1 MCGQNFSLFYSWFNW
16 TLEKTF
22 DKRATNFGKKSEKR
36 LTFLHIIALS
46 RTKKDNIYQFFYK
59 APRELSHIRTLASSQ
74 VNNNFLEYKKFYG
87 D

>member
-16 TLEKTF
+16 TLEKLLINERLILVK
-22 DKRATNFGKKSEKR
+22 KRKKTDIFTYYSIKK
-36 LTFLHIIALS
+36 
-46 RTKKDNIYQFFYK
+46 TKKYNIYQFFYK